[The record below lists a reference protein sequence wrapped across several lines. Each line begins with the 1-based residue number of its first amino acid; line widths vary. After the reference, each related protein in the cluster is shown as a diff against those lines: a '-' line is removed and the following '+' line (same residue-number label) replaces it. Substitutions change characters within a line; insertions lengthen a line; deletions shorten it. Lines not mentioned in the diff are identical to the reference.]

1 MYGGIGN
8 DLSGLVEPRHRRWEE
23 GGSPPLSLSLIPER
37 RGRAS
42 GAVRQPVRSQGRP
55 PSLQFRSRPPRRGP
69 GEAYPEGPALSRQRR
84 ARAHTKTLPPHTPH
98 RTSHTPRGRS
108 SVCGQGALHRAD
120 LRPSLRAAGLN
131 AGHSAPTTSNAPPWH
146 RGADDQAQRMTPGKR
161 SRASTIAAG
170 RRAAPNHGG
179 RAAAARNLR
188 HNANRARPSTGK
200 HTPRLGHTVPRARE
214 RGWPLAREGSFRDPL
229 HDHAHI
235 IPRPGGRRDCNQSSR
250 AACRSLG
257 RLGRRGGEQGT
268 QL

>member
-1 MYGGIGN
+1 MAGACQPLARPAWRDRLAHPG
-8 DLSGLVEPRHRRWEE
+8 PRACRREKIARE
-23 GGSPPLSLSLIPER
+23 GKMWQNGRGSP
-37 RGRAS
+37 RG
-42 GAVRQPVRSQGRP
+42 
-55 PSLQFRSRPPRRGP
+55 
-69 GEAYPEGPALSRQRR
+69 
-84 ARAHTKTLPPHTPH
+84 
-98 RTSHTPRGRS
+98 
-108 SVCGQGALHRAD
+108 
-120 LRPSLRAAGLN
+120 
-131 AGHSAPTTSNAPPWH
+131 SAPTTSNAPPWH

-161 SRASTIAAG
+161 SRASTTAAG

-200 HTPRLGHTVPRARE
+200 HTPRLGHSVPRARE
-214 RGWPLAREGSFRDPL
+214 RGWLLAREESFRDPL
-229 HDHAHI
+229 QDHARI